1 MKKKVIG
8 MLLTMITV
16 LVSVTGLVA
25 CNKTKD
31 KYDPE
36 NFFGDYVQD
45 KYGSAVIRI
54 STIMTGTEDPH
65 SDYMTGIIPQFVGF
79 TEDGYHQAVT
89 AGFDE
94 NGERYYYIITEQRL
108 TTEPRLREYI
118 TEKMAMVKEGV
129 RCSKNEVYFNAT
141 ATKVEVSEYEY
152 NSPASPWGERLIYV
166 VEDYSRSD
174 EDLVLWW
181 TYESDL
187 FGVEIE
193 QGELEVL
200 IVAFDV
206 KIWGNDGICYLLE
219 VRIPLHKKQ

>member
-89 AGFDE
+89 VGQDE
-94 NGERYYYIITEQRL
+94 NGEIYNYIITEQRL

-129 RCSKNEVYFNAT
+129 RCTKNEVYFNAT

-152 NSPASPWGERLIYV
+152 NSPASPWGERLI
-166 VEDYSRSD
+166 
-174 EDLVLWW
+174 
-181 TYESDL
+181 
-187 FGVEIE
+187 
-193 QGELEVL
+193 
-200 IVAFDV
+200 
-206 KIWGNDGICYLLE
+206 
-219 VRIPLHKKQ
+219 

>member
-16 LVSVTGLVA
+16 IASVFGLVA

-45 KYGSAVIRI
+45 KYGSATIEITVIN
-54 STIMTGTEDPH
+54 TGTERPH

-79 TEDGYHQAVT
+79 TEDEYFQWVDAAV
-89 AGFDE
+89 DE
-94 NGERYYYIITEQRL
+94 NEEIYYYIATSYEL
-108 TTEPRLREYI
+108 KVEPRLREYI

>member
-16 LVSVTGLVA
+16 IASVFGLVA

-79 TEDGYHQAVT
+79 TEDEYFQWVDAAV
-89 AGFDE
+89 DE
-94 NGERYYYIITEQRL
+94 NEEIYYYIATSYEL
-108 TTEPRLREYI
+108 KVEPRLREYI

-141 ATKVEVSEYEY
+141 ATKVEVSEYKY

>member
-79 TEDGYHQAVT
+79 TEDEYFQWVDAAV
-89 AGFDE
+89 DE
-94 NGERYYYIITEQRL
+94 NEEIYYYIATSYEL
-108 TTEPRLREYI
+108 KVEPRLREYI

>member
-25 CNKTKD
+25 CNKTKN
-31 KYDPE
+31 KYAPE

-45 KYGSAVIRI
+45 KYGSATIEITVIN
-54 STIMTGTEDPH
+54 TGTERPH

-94 NGERYYYIITEQRL
+94 NGEIYNYIITEQRL

-152 NSPASPWGERLIYV
+152 NSPASPWGERLICV

-174 EDLVLWW
+174 DLVLWW